1 MSSPV
6 QEPLE
11 QLPEKAKP
19 ISRRMED
26 DMAISMPNPNEQVY
40 QKLEEKFGRNH
51 QLDVAIEE
59 CAELIKALS
68 KAVRGKEDDMKISEE
83 VADVEV
89 CIDQLKLFYDPTGAN
104 VALFKRFK
112 IERLRNFFIEGGHR

>member
-1 MSSPV
+1 MSTI

-11 QLPEKAKP
+11 PLPAKAKP
-19 ISRRMED
+19 ISRKTEV
-26 DMAISMPNPNEQVY
+26 DMAVSMPNMNEELY
-40 QKLEEKFGRNH
+40 KKLEQKFGRNH

-83 VADVEV
+83 IADVEV

-104 VALFKRFK
+104 VALFKSFK
-112 IERLRNFFIEGGHR
+112 LRRLENFFIEGGHR

>member
-1 MSSPV
+1 
-6 QEPLE
+6 
-11 QLPEKAKP
+11 
-19 ISRRMED
+19 
-26 DMAISMPNPNEQVY
+26 MAVSMPNSHDQVY

-59 CAELIKALS
+59 CAELIKVLS

-83 VADVEV
+83 IADVEV

-104 VALFKRFK
+104 VALFKSFK
-112 IERLRNFFIEGGHR
+112 IRRLENFFIQGKHR